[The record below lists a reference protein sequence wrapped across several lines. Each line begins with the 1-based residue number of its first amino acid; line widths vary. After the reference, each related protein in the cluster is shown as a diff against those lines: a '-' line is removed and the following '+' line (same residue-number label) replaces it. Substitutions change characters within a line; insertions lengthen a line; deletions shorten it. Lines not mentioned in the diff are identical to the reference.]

1 MLSDKPGTY
10 WYYLFTTFGMTL
22 SLIGNGTLISL
33 SMLSD
38 KPGTYWY
45 YLFTTFGM
53 TLSLIG
59 NGTVDLKHS
68 NPAL

>member
-1 MLSDKPGTY
+1 
-10 WYYLFTTFGMTL
+10 
-22 SLIGNGTLISL
+22 
-33 SMLSD
+33 MLSD